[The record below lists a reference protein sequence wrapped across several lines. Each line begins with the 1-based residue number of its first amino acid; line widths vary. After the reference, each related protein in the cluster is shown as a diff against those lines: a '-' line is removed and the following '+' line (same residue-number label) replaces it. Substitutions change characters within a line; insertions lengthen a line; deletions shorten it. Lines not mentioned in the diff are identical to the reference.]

1 MSKERG
7 RRKLMLRLPDIRHL
21 LANKT
26 SEALAEMF
34 ESYDLAA
41 DALERFRSKNPRED
55 KLVSEY
61 EQLCREIEQEVV
73 VYCKN
78 R

>member
-21 LANKT
+21 LESMT

-34 ESYDLAA
+34 ESYDLAV
-41 DALERFRSKNPRED
+41 DALERF
-55 KLVSEY
+55 
-61 EQLCREIEQEVV
+61 
-73 VYCKN
+73 
-78 R
+78 

>member
-21 LANKT
+21 LESVT

-34 ESYDLAA
+34 ESYDLAV
-41 DALERFRSKNPRED
+41 DALERFRSRSPRDE
-55 KLVSEY
+55 KLIIEY
-61 EQLCREIEQEVV
+61 EQLCHEIEQEVV